1 MQNIISRRRFLS
13 ISAVSV
19 GFVGLQRFAHL
30 PMADFVTGKLG
41 YGPLLKDPEGIFNLP
56 QGFSYKII
64 SRKGDKMNDGFF
76 TPGKPD
82 AMATFSGT
90 DGKVILVRNHEI
102 SAGDF
107 AQGPFGPNNEL
118 INNIDKAKIY
128 DFGSGEKTAL
138 GGTSTLVYNEQKQE
152 VEKQYLSLAGTT
164 RNCAGGLTP
173 WNSWITCEETVERA
187 NGIIEK
193 DHGYNFEVPASE
205 DIFLADPVPLTA
217 MGRFNHEAVAVDP
230 KTGIVY
236 QTEDRPDG
244 LIYRFIPKRKGKLH
258 KGGKLQAL
266 VLKSEA
272 GNDTRNWEENDFKTT
287 LGKKYQVE
295 WIDLDGI
302 DSPEDDLR
310 YRGAAKGAAIFARGE
325 GMWFGN
331 NECFFACTMG
341 GINKRG
347 QVFRYIP
354 SPFEGKRKEKNSPGI
369 LELFVEPNNTELV
382 KDCDNL
388 TIAPWGDLVL
398 CEDHPEPYLVGVT
411 PQGNFYKL
419 GKNIGFKS
427 ELAGAVFSP
436 SGKTLF
442 VNIQDP
448 GITLAI
454 TGPWN
459 TNL

>member
-1 MQNIISRRRFLS
+1 MKNPISRRRFLS
-13 ISAVSV
+13 ISAVSI
-19 GFVGLQRFAHL
+19 GFVGLQRFTHNPL
-30 PMADFVTGKLG
+30 ADFVAGKLG
-41 YGPLLKDPEGIFNLP
+41 YGPLQNDPEGIFNLP

-64 SRKGDKMNDGFF
+64 SRKGDKMDDGFF
-76 TPGKPD
+76 TPGNPD
-82 AMATFSGT
+82 AMATFAGS
-90 DGKVILVRNHEI
+90 DGKVILVRNHEV
-102 SAGDF
+102 SAGDTEN
-107 AQGPFGPNNEL
+107 GPYGINNEL
-118 INNIDKAKIY
+118 LNNLDKKQLY
-128 DFGSGEKTAL
+128 DYGSGTKTAM
-138 GGTSTLVYNEQKQE
+138 GGTTTLIFNEQNQE
-152 VEKQYLSLAGTT
+152 VEKEYLSLAGTT

-205 DIFLADPVPLTA
+205 EIFLANPVPLKE

-244 LIYRFIPKRKGKLH
+244 LIYRFIPKRKRKLH

-266 VLKSEA
+266 ALKEET
-272 GNDTRNWEENDFKTT
+272 GNDTRNWEESNNKTMV
-287 LGKKYQVE
+287 GKKYLVE
-295 WIDLDGI
+295 WLDLEDI

-310 YRGAAKGAAIFARGE
+310 YRGASQGAAVFARGE
-325 GMWFGN
+325 GMWFGQ
-331 NECFFACTMG
+331 NECYFACTSG
-341 GINKRG
+341 GKNKRG
-347 QVFRYIP
+347 QIFRYIP
-354 SPFEGKRKEKNSPGI
+354 SPFEGKRKERKSPGL
-369 LELFVEPNNTELV
+369 LELFVEPNNTEIV

-398 CEDHPEPYLVGVT
+398 CEDNPESHLVGVT

-419 GKNIGFKS
+419 AKNIGFKS

-442 VNIQDP
+442 VNIQNA
-448 GITLAI
+448 GLTLAI

-459 TNL
+459 NSI